1 MFLPDKRT
9 NPLLY
14 PVPHLLKINRNN
26 KATNNHR
33 NNNITD
39 LIRALIHP
47 IQQVFNALFGNV
59 TGESALGH
67 DENVG

>member
-1 MFLPDKRT
+1 MFVPDERP

-14 PVPHLLKINRNN
+14 PVPHLLKINGNN
-26 KATNNHR
+26 KATNNHG
-33 NNNITD
+33 NNNITN
-39 LIRALIHP
+39 LIGSLIHP
-47 IQQVFNALFGNV
+47 IQQVLNALFSNV